1 MRRLLPFCLF
11 AAMLFVGLG
20 VGCQRAKAAD
30 EPATA
35 PPPAVVLEDTV
46 VVRAAK
52 LPWRLRDLATSVTVV
67 SAKDIHRGTAHRIQD
82 AIAGVPGMH
91 ILDLAGNDA
100 QASVEARG
108 FASQGTS
115 SHMLVLV
122 DEVPINDLEGDRV
135 DWGQLGL
142 AQVQRVELMRGPA
155 SFLYGDASMSGVVNL
170 VTHPDVPA
178 SRSWLEGVGGS
189 YGRAQGAG
197 GFSWGGDRNNG
208 ALSLSSEGMDGWRD
222 HSEFKNTTGYGSF
235 QAGMGATWSAQG
247 KLLIHGLDQDVPGPL
262 PAPTWSDHPQSAGTP
277 IDHRRDRLG
286 RATISLTGKLS
297 AGLEAVM
304 IATGETRNLDA
315 TETIIPGG
323 TMDRTSNTTVGTGE
337 ARLNWTPASRALSQV
352 LVGGNIE
359 NGTLESRYFD
369 RAAVAPRPPIAGGDA
384 ERLSGGLF
392 AVAQARPIG
401 LWTLTA
407 GARLDWLRSSLDPMG
422 PAPRGPNDDL
432 RAFSPSVGL
441 SHPLPDGGIVYGS
454 YAKSFKAPTIEQ
466 LYDQRPFFIFGPPIT
481 ISYSGLRP
489 QKADHVELGTRS
501 RVGRNVW
508 ADLTAFGLRAR
519 DEIGFD
525 LAQLHHSNIDRSVHY
540 GFEGQLSTV
549 PWKGLSAQASYA
561 LTRALFDGG
570 THGGKQINTV
580 PEHILHGR
588 LAYDHAVLGSLTLDE
603 SYVMRQWIDEDN
615 NDPLPDYALTDL
627 ALTHGVGRFEVFG
640 ALRNVFDRR
649 YASLGYVTIDPVT
662 FGPLPLYYP
671 GAGRTLQLGIRVRGS
686 HAAAEHQATP

>member
-11 AAMLFVGLG
+11 AATLAPILG
-20 VGCQRAKAAD
+20 SGHRAMAAD

-52 LPWRLRDLATSVTVV
+52 LPWRLRDIATSVTVV
-67 SAKDIHRGTAHRIQD
+67 SSKDMHRGTAHRIQD
-82 AIAGVPGMH
+82 AIGGVPGMH
-91 ILDLAGNDA
+91 LLDLAGNDA
-100 QASVEARG
+100 LASVEARG

-122 DEVPINDLEGDRV
+122 DEVPINDFEGDRV

-142 AQVQRVELMRGPA
+142 SQVRRVELMRGPA

-170 VTHPDVPA
+170 VTRGDTPGSSA
-178 SRSWLEGVGGS
+178 WLEGVGGS

-197 GFSWGGDRNNG
+197 GLSWGGDRDNG
-208 ALSLSSEGMDGWRD
+208 ALSLESEGMDGWRD
-222 HSEFKNTTGYGSF
+222 HSELRNTTGYGSF
-235 QAGMGATWSAQG
+235 AAGMGASWSAQG
-247 KLLIHGLDQDVPGPL
+247 RLLIHALDQDVPGPV
-262 PAPTWSDHPQSAGTP
+262 PAPVWSDHPQSAGTP

-286 RATISLTGKLS
+286 RATVSLNGRLS
-297 AGLEAVM
+297 SGLEAVI
-304 IATGETRNLDA
+304 IATGEKRNLDA

-323 TMDRTSNTTVGTGE
+323 TMNRTSNTRVGTAE
-337 ARLNWTPASRALSQV
+337 LRLHWTPASHAVQQV

-359 NGTLESRYFD
+359 YGTLESRYFD
-369 RAAVAPRPPIAGGDA
+369 RAAAAPRPPIAGGDP
-384 ERLSGGLF
+384 ERLSGGVF

-407 GARLDWLRSSLDPMG
+407 GARLDWLRSSLDPLG
-422 PAPRGPNDDL
+422 AAPRGPNDDL
-432 RAFSPSVGL
+432 RAFSPSLGL
-441 SHPLPDGGIVYGS
+441 SHPLPDGGIVYAS

-466 LYDQRPFFIFGPPIT
+466 LYDQRPFNLGFGPIT
-481 ISYSGLRP
+481 ISYSGLKP
-489 QKADHVELGTRS
+489 QKADHVEIGARS
-501 RVGRNVW
+501 RLGRSLW
-508 ADLTAFGLRAR
+508 AEGTVFGLKAR

-525 LAQLHHSNIDRSVHY
+525 LAALHHSNIDRSVHY

-570 THGGKQINTV
+570 EHGGKQINTV

-603 SYVMRQWIDEDN
+603 SYVLRQWIDEEN
-615 NDPLPDYALTDL
+615 NDPLPDYAITDL
-627 ALTHGVGRFEVFG
+627 ALSHGVGRFEVFG
-640 ALRNVFDRR
+640 ALRNLFDRR
-649 YASLGYVTIDPVT
+649 YASLGYVTLDPVT

-671 GAGRTLQLGIRVRGS
+671 GAGRTLQLGLRVRGS
-686 HAAAEHQATP
+686 HAMAEHKNTP